1 MKSKLFNQS
10 WRVGKNVSK
19 LKSPLLPEAK
29 LEKVENMEPNNFS
42 SFKKEEICILQKVYF
57 GRSYWKEILICL
69 TT

>member
-29 LEKVENMEPNNFS
+29 LEKVENMEPNNFLS
-42 SFKKEEICILQKVYF
+42 KEKICII
-57 GRSYWKEILICL
+57 G
-69 TT
+69 